1 MDIDLIKQ
9 VLIVAI
15 SSSVISTSLTQK
27 IKEGFK
33 FKKSKTIVLVSF
45 VVSVLVGTFFSLSFT
60 ELSLINSLW
69 VGLVSFIGAD
79 AIYKTFEDKIFKSFS
94 DLDNRKK
101 IVIDRKDDNV

>member
-45 VVSVLVGTFFSLSFT
+45 VVSMIIGTFFSLSFT
-60 ELSLINSLW
+60 ELFLINSLW

-101 IVIDRKDDNV
+101 LVIDRKDDNV